1 MQEISGATLVDELEA
16 LFTLL
21 ARTGSGLADE
31 TALTATQRLVLI
43 ELVASGPLR
52 LRALSERIGA
62 ADPTVSRAVGGL
74 VGQGL
79 VERQADPSDRRAV
92 LHLVTPKGRRRVE
105 RRRAEVASA
114 LDEALERLT
123 PGNRANLL
131 EAISGLNV
139 ELRVPGS
146 EGSTRY
152 PTVLASR

>member
-21 ARTGSGLADE
+21 VRTGSGLADE
-31 TALTATQRLVLI
+31 TALTSTQRLVLI

-52 LRALSERIGA
+52 LGPLSERIGA
-62 ADPTVSRAVGGL
+62 TDPTVSRAVDGL
-74 VGQGL
+74 VEGGL
-79 VERQADPSDRRAV
+79 VERRADPVDRRAV
-92 LHLVTPKGRRRVE
+92 LHLVTGTGRTRVE
-105 RRRAEVASA
+105 RRRAEVAAA

-123 PGNRANLL
+123 PGNRASLL
-131 EAISGLNV
+131 RSIRRLNA
-139 ELRVPGS
+139 ELRLGS

>member
-31 TALTATQRLVLI
+31 TALTSTQRLVLI

-62 ADPTVSRAVGGL
+62 TDPTVSRAVDGL
-74 VGQGL
+74 VGHGL
-79 VERQADPSDRRAV
+79 VERQADPHDRRAV
-92 LHLVTPKGRRRVE
+92 LHLVTAKGRARVE

-123 PGNRANLL
+123 PTDRARLL
-131 EAISGLNV
+131 KAIRSLNA

-146 EGSTRY
+146 EGSARY
-152 PTVLASR
+152 AAVLASR